1 MFCPN
6 CGSKNSIEQ
15 KFCRSCGLN
24 LEKTAES
31 LSEQS
36 ANLDLTQ
43 EKKISRFFE
52 TIGKL
57 GFGGTIGAALVGV
70 LILIIALVQKF
81 ILSGQTDKIIG
92 GVVFITLIISAAL
105 GLAYVIFQ
113 EYKKEQNK
121 KSNAQMSPQIEG
133 KTTGKLLEE
142 KFIEPIPSI
151 TERTTDLLFTEAKRK
166 TSGELR

>member
-31 LSEQS
+31 FSEQS
-36 ANLDLTQ
+36 ASLDLTQ
-43 EKKISRFFE
+43 EKKISKFFE

-57 GFGGTIGAALVGV
+57 GFGGLIGAVLAGV
-70 LILIIALVQKF
+70 LMIIITLVKTF
-81 ILSGQTDKIIG
+81 ILSGETEQIIA
-92 GVVFITLIISAAL
+92 GVIFVIFIVSAVL

-113 EYKKEQNK
+113 EYSKERIKKA
-121 KSNAQMSPQIEG
+121 NAQMSPQIEG

-151 TERTTDLLFTEAKRK
+151 TERTTDLLFAETKRK